1 MRKSLTWAAVGT
13 TVAAAALSVA
23 GTASATTAPVK
34 TTLTIKES
42 ASSIKAGTPVTI
54 SGTLSAGHT
63 ALGNETVWL
72 DTVGRGGVL
81 HPVKDNPTAP
91 KTGVVTFTVTPEAS
105 TTYELF
111 FAGARGLA
119 LAHSAP
125 ARVVV
130 TKLPTALSISAPT
143 TPITAGTKETF
154 TGTLTSGAKPLADKT
169 VWLFTVDS
177 KGHPVRALGHATTS
191 PTTGTASITTTPPA
205 GTDSYA
211 LVYHGDWK
219 YVAAKSAVD
228 KVTVN
233 KIATTLTLS
242 SSATAPVAKGTKVT
256 LTGTLTAGTTPLNG
270 QVVELQVLV
279 NGKWI
284 PAQQGSGKT
293 GTAGKVTFTKAPSTT
308 TSYRLVFFA
317 TPDYARAVSA
327 TVVVAI
333 R

>member
-13 TVAAAALSVA
+13 TVAAAMLSVA
-23 GTASATTAPVK
+23 GTANASTAPVK

-42 ASSIKAGTPVTI
+42 ASAIKAGTSVTI

-63 ALGNETVWL
+63 ALGNEAVWL
-72 DTVGRGGVL
+72 DTVGTGGVL
-81 HPVKDNPTAP
+81 HPVKDNPTAL

-119 LAHSAP
+119 PAHSAP
-125 ARVVV
+125 AHVVV

-143 TPITAGTKETF
+143 TPVTVGTKETF
-154 TGTLTSGAKPLADKT
+154 TGTLTSGAKPLASQE

-177 KGHPVRALGHATTS
+177 LGHPVRALGNGWTS
-191 PTTGTASITTTPPA
+191 PTGTVSVATTPPA
-205 GTDSYA
+205 GTASYA

-219 YVAAKSAVD
+219 YVAAMSAVD

-233 KIATTLTLS
+233 KIATALTLS

-270 QVVELQVLV
+270 QMVELQVLV

-284 PAQQGSGKT
+284 PALQGSQKT
-293 GTAGKVTFTKAPSTT
+293 VAGKVTFTRAPSAT
-308 TSYRLVFFA
+308 TSYRLVFST
-317 TPDYARAVSA
+317 TPDYARAVSS
-327 TVVVAI
+327 TVVI
-333 R
+333 TIS